1 VIDAVDDDVGET
13 MKVLVEITDTV
24 AVQLGDGLDDLE
36 VIATD

>member
-1 VIDAVDDDVGET
+1 MDAVDAAVGET
-13 MKVLVEITDTV
+13 MTVGVDVTDAV

>member
-1 VIDAVDDDVGET
+1 MDAVDAAVGDTVTVGVDVT
-13 MKVLVEITDTV
+13 VTV